1 VRARPRLKIVVWVV
15 LAAVPA
21 LVAASLVIGQETRL
35 GGKIRAG
42 EEIVVSSGETV
53 DGDLYAFGGSVRIEG
68 TVEGDL
74 VAMAGQVQVSGTVDG
89 DAMVGSGDLDITG
102 RVDGDVRVG
111 AGQVTVGGTIEEDL
125 FAGSGQATITSSGEV
140 GEDFVFGTGRTTLD
154 GRVEGDVL
162 GGTGAYTRRGSVG
175 GTEDV
180 TIKRREERTAA
191 DRLLDALQ
199 RFVSLMAVAAL
210 LLWLIPRVLEG
221 PADTLRRRPWL
232 SLGVGVLGVAGSIV
246 LVAAIVF
253 VAVLVGV
260 ALGLLQLEDLVGI
273 TIFGTATT
281 LTGLGFLLYLTLG
294 FVAQAVV
301 GVTLGRL
308 ALGADAARRWW
319 GLALG
324 LLVIVLISLIP
335 VVGGFLGFVITV
347 FGFGALILEY
357 WPWRP
362 SPQPAPTTTATR
374 KTATRRK
381 TTGRK
386 TAARRKPQA
395 RRRPPQRG

>member
-1 VRARPRLKIVVWVV
+1 MPRERTRFRVIVWVLV
-15 LAAVPA
+15 GAIPA
-21 LVAASLVIGQETRL
+21 LVAASVVFGQETRL
-35 GGKIRAG
+35 GGKLRSG
-42 EEIVVSSGETV
+42 EEIVVSSTETV
-53 DGDLYAFGGSVRIEG
+53 SGDLYAFGGSVRIEG
-68 TVEGDL
+68 AVEGDL

-102 RVDGDVRVG
+102 HVDGDVRVG
-111 AGQVTVGGTIEEDL
+111 AGQVTVDGSVEEDL
-125 FAGSGQATITSSGEV
+125 FVGSGQATITSSGEV

-154 GRVEGDVL
+154 GSVGGDVL
-162 GGTGAYTRRGSVG
+162 GATGAYTRRGSVG

-191 DRLLDALQ
+191 DLLLDALQ

-221 PADTLRRRPWL
+221 PAETLGRRPWL
-232 SLGVGVLGVAGSIV
+232 SLGVGALGVAGSVV
-246 LVAAIVF
+246 LVAAILF
-253 VAVLVGV
+253 VALLVGI

-281 LTGLGFLLYLTLG
+281 LTGLGFALYLALG

-301 GVTLGRL
+301 AVTLGGL
-308 ALGADAARRWW
+308 ALGADAVRRWW

-335 VVGGFLGFVITV
+335 VVGGFLGFLISV
-347 FGFGALILEY
+347 FGFGALILQY

-362 SPQPAPTTTATR
+362 AGRPAPTTA
-374 KTATRRK
+374 AP
-381 TTGRK
+381 RK
-386 TAARRKPQA
+386 TAARRKAPGT
-395 RRRPPQRG
+395 RTTTTTRRPRPRKR

>member
-1 VRARPRLKIVVWVV
+1 VAGALPRVKTAVWVI
-15 LAAVPA
+15 LAALPV
-21 LVAASLVIGQETRL
+21 LVAASVVFGQETRL
-35 GGKIRAG
+35 GGKLRSG

-53 DGDLYAFGGSVRIEG
+53 VGDLYAFSGSVRIEG
-68 TVEGDL
+68 VVEGDL

-89 DAMVGSGDLDITG
+89 DALVVSGDLDITG
-102 RVDGDVRVG
+102 HVDGDVRVG
-111 AGQVTVGGTIEEDL
+111 GGQVTVEGSVEQDL

-140 GEDFVFGTGRTTLD
+140 GEDFVFGTGQTTLD
-154 GRVEGDVL
+154 GRVAGDVL
-162 GGTGAYTRRGSVG
+162 GATAAYTSRGSVG
-175 GTEDV
+175 GDEDV
-180 TIKRREERTAA
+180 TFKRREERTAA
-191 DRLLDALQ
+191 DLLLDALQ

-210 LLWLIPRVLEG
+210 LLWLIPRLLEV
-221 PADTLRRRPWL
+221 PAETLRRRPWL
-232 SLGVGVLGVAGSIV
+232 SLGVGALGVAGSVV

-253 VAVLVGV
+253 VALLVGI

-281 LTGLGFLLYLTLG
+281 LTGLGFALYLALG

-308 ALGADAARRWW
+308 ALGADAVRRWW

-335 VVGGFLGFVITV
+335 VVGGFLGFLISV
-347 FGFGALILEY
+347 FGFGALILQY

-362 SPQPAPTTTATR
+362 PAPPPPPPPSRKPTR
-374 KTATRRK
+374 KAP
-381 TTGRK
+381 
-386 TAARRKPQA
+386 ARG
-395 RRRPPQRG
+395 RRPPRKRS